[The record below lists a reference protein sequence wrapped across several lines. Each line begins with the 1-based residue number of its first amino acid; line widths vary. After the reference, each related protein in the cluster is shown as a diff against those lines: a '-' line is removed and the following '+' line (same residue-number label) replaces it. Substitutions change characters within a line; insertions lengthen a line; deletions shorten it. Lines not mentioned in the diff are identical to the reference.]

1 MIKEEETKEKPE
13 AKKID
18 KPTEDDDSEDEDED
32 ADKEVSMFYSIKLL
46 VLAIP

>member
-32 ADKEVSMFYSIKLL
+32 ADKEVLMLHPL
-46 VLAIP
+46 